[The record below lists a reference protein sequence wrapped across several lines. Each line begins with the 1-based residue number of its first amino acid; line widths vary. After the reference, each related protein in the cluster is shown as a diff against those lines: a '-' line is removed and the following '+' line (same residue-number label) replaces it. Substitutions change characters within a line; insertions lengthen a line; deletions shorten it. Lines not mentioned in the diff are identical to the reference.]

1 MLRVILI
8 IVATIGVV
16 TFSLANTQRVGLNFV
31 VGETEVRLIFLM
43 MTSFGGGAF
52 MATLYQMLETA
63 RRRAEKNKI
72 RVAIKRGVATKAL
85 VE

>member
-8 IVATIGVV
+8 VVATIGVV
-16 TFSLANTQRVGLNFV
+16 AFSLANTQRVGLNFV
-31 VGETEVRLIFLM
+31 VGGTEVRLIFLM
-43 MTSFGGGAF
+43 MSSFGGGAF
-52 MATLYQMLETA
+52 IAMLYQMVETA

-72 RVAIKRGVATKAL
+72 RVAIKRGVANKAL